1 MSQLE
6 KVGNRKHPLAWP
18 LLPLINVPPFVAHT
32 GLRPEVTLKDG
43 FMLPIETNQKTMTL
57 KEITDLLEVRHDQ
70 AMKKVAKMAK
80 EPTFGTMF
88 EIDIAY
94 KGSQTTKTYQ
104 LDERQSI
111 AVASM
116 LNVALLMRV
125 IDRWKELEE
134 KQTAPQFQIPQ
145 TFAEAMQLAADQ
157 AKQLE
162 IQAPKVAVYEMLADR
177 KGDVSTTV
185 VAKEIGITAIKL
197 NRFLREKGVKWQKAD
212 LPKAGYESWFNVVAD
227 VKNGHEFTQC
237 LVTPTGQSEIA
248 KLWGET
254 CH

>member
-1 MSQLE
+1 
-6 KVGNRKHPLAWP
+6 
-18 LLPLINVPPFVAHT
+18 
-32 GLRPEVTLKDG
+32 
-43 FMLPIETNQKTMTL
+43 MTL

-94 KGSQTTKTYQ
+94 NDSGQTTKTYQ
-104 LDERQSI
+104 LNQRQSI

-116 LNVALLMRV
+116 LNTALLMRV
-125 IDRWKELEE
+125 IDRWQELEK
-134 KQTAPQFQIPQ
+134 KQPQFQIPQ

-185 VAKEIGITAIKL
+185 VAKELGTTAIKL

-237 LVTPTGQSEIA
+237 LVTPEGQIEVA
-248 KLWGET
+248 KLWGAQ
-254 CH
+254 